1 MILKKIK
8 ENKGFVLLFTVT
20 LAAIFLSI
28 ALGIGQIALKE
39 NNFSTSAVDTNNA
52 FFAAD
57 TGIECALFYD
67 DPTGV
72 GSGTVFVD
80 GKSPNLSCNNQN
92 NIPATETGSGTLIW
106 NFIISGLGSASKSC
120 VAVTMDKKSKA
131 PLTLITANGYNLTG
145 STCTTPPPNAVD
157 RELTTTY

>member
-8 ENKGFVLLFTVT
+8 NNKGFVLLFTVT

-57 TGIECALFYD
+57 TGLECALFYD
-67 DPTGV
+67 DPNETR
-72 GSGTVFVD
+72 SGTVFTHPSNPSF
-80 GKSPNLSCNNQN
+80 KCNNV
-92 NIPATETGSGTLIW
+92 NIFASESTSVWT
-106 NFIISGLGSASKSC
+106 FIVSGLGSTGQACSIVK
-120 VAVTMDKKSKA
+120 VDKATSP
-131 PLTLITANGYNLTG
+131 PLTIVTADGYNLGG
-145 STCTTPPPNAVD
+145 SSCTKPPNAVD